1 MSLVMILAVIFEA
14 FCFLQEEKATK
25 EWYKEDF
32 PKPTI
37 HVEACGRRGK
47 VSWICDP
54 ENILS
59 YEAANKIQDMLFSIV
74 KILLQGGATMTNL
87 DFKLALKFFNRMRGI
102 PDLSVEETA
111 ERFAKHL

>member
-32 PKPTI
+32 PNPTI

-47 VSWICDP
+47 V
-54 ENILS
+54 
-59 YEAANKIQDMLFSIV
+59 F
-74 KILLQGGATMTNL
+74 L
-87 DFKLALKFFNRMRGI
+87 DL
-102 PDLSVEETA
+102 
-111 ERFAKHL
+111 

>member
-32 PKPTI
+32 PNPTI

-47 VSWICDP
+47 VSWIC
-54 ENILS
+54 
-59 YEAANKIQDMLFSIV
+59 
-74 KILLQGGATMTNL
+74 GATMTNL

-102 PDLSVEETA
+102 LDLSVEETA